1 MLVAPLLVPV
11 SGSPLNLVLMGHIVG
26 LGLGYPEPYKHV
38 PIVHLNQGLG
48 MGVHANPDYLHSGV
62 LVPFTGG
69 KAWVEDGVQ
78 SNPTI

>member
-1 MLVAPLLVPV
+1 
-11 SGSPLNLVLMGHIVG
+11 MGHIVG

-78 SNPTI
+78 STQPFECWRLWREDSCDSAYQYV